1 MELMPLDDEEKTK
14 HKEKE
19 VSLKK
24 TNRRESRENNKL
36 SAKRPRR
43 ERREKTKFE
52 GTRLD
57 TIKQKGSPHKNRRK
71 HKNDCARK
79 RKCKRN
85 KDLRSKPSYCNYK
98 KAQGLDNIVI
108 DK

>member
-57 TIKQKGSPHKNRRK
+57 TIKQKR
-71 HKNDCARK
+71 
-79 RKCKRN
+79 
-85 KDLRSKPSYCNYK
+85 KPSQK
-98 KAQGLDNIVI
+98 QKEPQ
-108 DK
+108 K